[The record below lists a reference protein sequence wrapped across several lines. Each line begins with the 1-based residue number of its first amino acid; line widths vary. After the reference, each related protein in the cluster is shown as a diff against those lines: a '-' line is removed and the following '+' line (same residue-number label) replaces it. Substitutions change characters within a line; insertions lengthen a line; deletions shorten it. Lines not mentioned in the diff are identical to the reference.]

1 MRQIGKCKSR
11 FERGKFRHFNE
22 LTKIFAFPFL
32 LCLLPSITP
41 RLFKRVLVSD
51 AEAQHIIDGL
61 DNDGDGFLQFDEYIE
76 VVNEFVTDK
85 MTRDDMLAAFKH
97 MDADGNGHI
106 TKEELKDFMKKA
118 GQRISKKELKQMMKD
133 ADKNDDGKV
142 NYQEFLRMVAN

>member
-1 MRQIGKCKSR
+1 MYAASFKDADLNGDGKISAA
-11 FERGKFRHFNE
+11 E
-22 LTKIFAFPFL
+22 LKAL
-32 LCLLPSITP
+32 LCDKLENVT
-41 RLFKRVLVSD
+41 D

-85 MTRDDMLAAFKH
+85 MTRDDMLAAFEH

-106 TKEELKDFMKKA
+106 TKDELKDFMKKA

-142 NYQEFLRMVAN
+142 NYQEFLKMVAN